1 MRRYAKS
8 HEWIRPEGKIGY
20 VGISDHA
27 QKEVTDVVYVEV
39 PKTGKVLRAGDE
51 ATTIESVKAAFSI
64 YAPVSGTLVQANA
77 ELEKEPGL
85 INQSAYDKGWIFAIE
100 MTNLRFAHTS
110 SPIADSSPA
119 RIRRPSASSS
129 SRDMRRYAPTSCK

>member
-1 MRRYAKS
+1 MRRYTKS
-8 HEWIRPEGKIGY
+8 HEWVRAEGNLAY

-39 PKTGKVLRAGDE
+39 PKIGKKVTAGDE

-64 YAPVSGTLVQANA
+64 YAPISGTITKANA

-100 MTNLRFAHTS
+100 MSNPAEVESLMTEDQYQEFLK
-110 SPIADSSPA
+110 SPEAA
-119 RIRRPSASSS
+119 GHH
-129 SRDMRRYAPTSCK
+129 